1 MNRVIT
7 NLFRFFVKE
16 KPKFF
21 GIPFNEQ
28 YECKD
33 FYLKTIPLN
42 NDIINNSVNNTN
54 SIVIRKINDKI
65 IPYKKQYECRD
76 F

>member
-1 MNRVIT
+1 MNRFAT

-33 FYLKTIPLN
+33 FYLKTISIKN
-42 NDIINNSVNNTN
+42 NPINNTN
-54 SIVIRKINDKI
+54 SIVIRKMNDKI
-65 IPYKKQYECRD
+65 IPYKEQYECRD

>member
-1 MNRVIT
+1 MNRVVT
-7 NLFRFFVKE
+7 NLFRFFIKE

-33 FYLKTIPLN
+33 FYLKHIPLKTIPIKNYN
-42 NDIINNSVNNTN
+42 NN
-54 SIVIRKINDKI
+54 IVIRKNNDKI
-65 IPYKKQYECRD
+65 IPYKEQYECRD

>member
-1 MNRVIT
+1 MNRLAT
-7 NLFRFFVKE
+7 NFFRYIIKKQPNFY
-16 KPKFF
+16 

-33 FYLKTIPLN
+33 FYLKTIPLK
-42 NDIINNSVNNTN
+42 NDVNNSVNNTN